1 MGIEAVMEEIMS
13 DRLVDVLYVATACIV
28 LLGLLFAA
36 EAIVVWFENRRFER
50 QAKQLYEQ
58 FKKGLR

>member
-1 MGIEAVMEEIMS
+1 MS
-13 DRLVDVLYVATACIV
+13 DRLVDILYVATACIV